1 MPLTDESVMTVLTIL
16 GVTEILCNFRLVL
29 ERKTGKEIPEPLSL
43 ELFKKL
49 SANNLA
55 LSDVEENISRLLNG
69 GGIQI
74 YHCWEHYLQFTQ
86 SPENQV
92 SGKWWILLLY

>member
-16 GVTEILCNFRLVL
+16 GATEILCNFRLVL
-29 ERKTGKEIPEPLSL
+29 EGKTGKEIPEPLSL
-43 ELFKKL
+43 DLFKKL

-55 LSDVEENISRLLNG
+55 LSDVEENTSRLLNR

-74 YHCWEHYLQFTQ
+74 YHC
-86 SPENQV
+86 
-92 SGKWWILLLY
+92 

>member
-1 MPLTDESVMTVLTIL
+1 MTDESVMIVLTVL
-16 GVTEILCNFRLVL
+16 VATEILCNFRLVL
-29 ERKTGKEIPEPLSL
+29 EGKTGKEIPEPLSL

-55 LSDVEENISRLLNG
+55 LSDVEENTSRLLNR

-74 YHCWEHYLQFTQ
+74 YHC
-86 SPENQV
+86 
-92 SGKWWILLLY
+92 

>member
-16 GVTEILCNFRLVL
+16 GATEILCNFRLVL

-69 GGIQI
+69 GSIQI
-74 YHCWEHYLQFTQ
+74 YHC
-86 SPENQV
+86 
-92 SGKWWILLLY
+92 

>member
-1 MPLTDESVMTVLTIL
+1 MPLTDESVMIVLTIL
-16 GVTEILCNFRLVL
+16 GATEILCNFRLVL
-29 ERKTGKEIPEPLSL
+29 EGKTGKEIPEPLSL

-74 YHCWEHYLQFTQ
+74 YHC
-86 SPENQV
+86 
-92 SGKWWILLLY
+92 

>member
-16 GVTEILCNFRLVL
+16 GATEILCNFRLVL
-29 ERKTGKEIPEPLSL
+29 EGKTGKEIPEPLSL

-55 LSDVEENISRLLNG
+55 LSDVEENTSRLLNR

-74 YHCWEHYLQFTQ
+74 YHC
-86 SPENQV
+86 
-92 SGKWWILLLY
+92 

>member
-16 GVTEILCNFRLVL
+16 GATEILCNFRLVL
-29 ERKTGKEIPEPLSL
+29 EGKTGKEIPEPLSL
-43 ELFKKL
+43 ELLKKL

-55 LSDVEENISRLLNG
+55 LSDVEENTSRLLNR

-74 YHCWEHYLQFTQ
+74 YHC
-86 SPENQV
+86 
-92 SGKWWILLLY
+92 